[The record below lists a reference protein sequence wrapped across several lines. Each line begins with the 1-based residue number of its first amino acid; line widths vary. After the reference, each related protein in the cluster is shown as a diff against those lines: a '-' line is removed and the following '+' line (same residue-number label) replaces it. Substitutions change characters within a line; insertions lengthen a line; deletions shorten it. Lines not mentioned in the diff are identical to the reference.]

1 MQKVSG
7 IKIFTQS
14 LLVHRQPWRSESTR
28 VSDMELLAKTV
39 NGFRPLTTF
48 AESSVLD
55 VWLGSGY
62 AFGGVL
68 EDRLSGIIGT
78 SFLLSTLSM
87 KGTAFFALL
96 GKLTLHYRAPISQL
110 HFQVTA
116 FLSSSLS
123 NHRRF
128 WEPAISRMA
137 F

>member
-28 VSDMELLAKTV
+28 VSDMELLAKIV

-55 VWLGSGY
+55 VWLGS
-62 AFGGVL
+62 GGVL